1 MGPGRFCMKKNV
13 RYEEAFDFFLYDVYN
28 NQ

>member
-1 MGPGRFCMKKNV
+1 MKKNV

-28 NQ
+28 NL